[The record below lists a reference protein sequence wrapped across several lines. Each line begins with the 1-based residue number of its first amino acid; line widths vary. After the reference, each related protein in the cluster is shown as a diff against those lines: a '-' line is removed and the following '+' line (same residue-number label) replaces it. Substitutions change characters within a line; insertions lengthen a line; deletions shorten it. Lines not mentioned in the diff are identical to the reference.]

1 MADELERISLTL
13 PSEMV
18 EELDDIVEDWDYAS
32 RSKAIR
38 DALREFFTT
47 HSWESEEPSR
57 HYGTVTVLHEH
68 HHGSDVHGQLMSIQH
83 EMTDLITS
91 VQHIHLSHEQC
102 METIVVDGSGTDINE
117 LANRLRSIKGV
128 QQVKVV
134 VGT

>member
-18 EELDDIVEDWDYAS
+18 EELDRIVEEWDYAS

-47 HSWESEEPSR
+47 HSWESDDPSR

-68 HHGSDVHGQLMSIQH
+68 EHGTDLHGRLMTIQH

-91 VQHIHLSHEQC
+91 VQHIHLSADQC
-102 METIVVDGSGTDINE
+102 METLVVDGSGSEINE
-117 LANRLRSIKGV
+117 LANRLRSVKGV

-134 VGT
+134 VGS